1 MDNDLYKVL
10 GVNRT
15 AGDDEIRQA
24 YRRLAKENHPDLH
37 PGDKKAEDT
46 FKEISAAF
54 AILGD
59 PDKRKRY
66 DAGEIDASGQER
78 PTHQYYREYA
88 DGSGGDQYHSREGFE
103 DFGDIFGDIFGRGGQ
118 RRRGGAFE
126 MRGVDFRYHLEID
139 FMEAALGAKKRVSLP
154 EGDQLDISVP
164 AGVPHGQVLRL
175 RGKGG
180 PGAGRGEPG
189 DGLIELSIRAHP
201 VFTREGD
208 DIIVEVP
215 LSVDEAVLGAKVE
228 VPTIHGKVALTIPKG
243 TSGGQIF
250 RLRGKGIKNAST
262 KKTGDQRVRTR
273 LVLPPQPDPALE
285 KAMQDWREAHG
296 GASGFDPRAKLRAYL

>member
-1 MDNDLYKVL
+1 MDTDLYKIL
-10 GVNRT
+10 GVSRT
-15 AGDDEIRQA
+15 ASDDDIRQA

-37 PGDKKAEDT
+37 PGDTKAEDK
-46 FKEISAAF
+46 FKQISAAF
-54 AILGD
+54 AVLGD
-59 PDKRKRY
+59 PEKRKRY

-78 PTHQYYREYA
+78 PAHQYYREYA
-88 DGSGGDQYHSREGFE
+88 DGGGGYQYHSAEGFE
-103 DFGDIFGDIFGRGGQ
+103 DFGDIFGDIFGRAGQ
-118 RRRGGAFE
+118 RRRSGTFT
-126 MRGVDFRYHLEID
+126 MRGMDYRYHLQVD
-139 FMEAALGAKKRVSLP
+139 FLEAALGAKKRVSLP
-154 EGDQLDISVP
+154 EGDELDITVP
-164 AGVPHGQVLRL
+164 AGVTDGQVLRL

-189 DGLIELSIRAHP
+189 DALIELSIRAHP

-243 TSGGQIF
+243 TSGGQTF
-250 RLRGKGIKNAST
+250 RLRGKGIKNART
-262 KKTGDQRVRTR
+262 DKTGDQHVRTR
-273 LVLPPQPDPALE
+273 LVLPQHDPALE

-296 GASGFDPRAKLRAYL
+296 GTSGFDPRAKLRAYL

>member
-1 MDNDLYKVL
+1 MDTDLYKVL
-10 GVNRT
+10 GVSRT
-15 AGDDEIRQA
+15 ASDDEIRQA
-24 YRRLAKENHPDLH
+24 YRRLAKQNHPDLH
-37 PGDKKAEDT
+37 PGDKKAEDK

-78 PTHQYYREYA
+78 PAQQYYREYA
-88 DGSGGDQYHSREGFE
+88 DGSGGYQYHSREGFE
-103 DFGDIFGDIFGRGGQ
+103 DFGDIFGDIFGRAGQ

-126 MRGVDFRYHLEID
+126 MRGLDFRYHLEID
-139 FMEAALGAKKRVSLP
+139 FLEAALGAKKRVSLP

-164 AGVPHGQVLRL
+164 AGVTQGQVLRL

-189 DGLIELSIRAHP
+189 DALIELSIRAHP

-208 DIIVEVP
+208 DIVVEVP

-243 TSGGQIF
+243 TSGGQVF
-250 RLRGKGIKNAST
+250 RLRGKGIKNART
-262 KKTGDQRVRTR
+262 QKAGDQRVRTR
-273 LVLPPQPDPALE
+273 LVLPPQHDPALE

-296 GASGFDPRAKLRAYL
+296 GTSGFDPRAKLRAYL